1 MILVDASARP
11 NEGSDGLTRA
21 QHDDDGEV
29 VDLLDFEFSISA
41 VVCGASAQWTKL
53 PKVVHWI
60 HDQWDMARRGPFAIH
75 IPDAE
80 DSASLEEDIPGMVYT
95 GY

>member
-11 NEGSDGLTRA
+11 NEGSDGLTRVR
-21 QHDDDGEV
+21 HDDDGEV
-29 VDLLDFEFSISA
+29 INLPNFEFSISA
-41 VVCGASAQWTKL
+41 VVCRVLAQWTEL
-53 PKVVHWI
+53 PKVMCWI
-60 HDQWDMARRGPFAIH
+60 HDWWDMVRRGPFAIH

-80 DSASLEEDIPGMVYT
+80 DSASSEEDIPGTVYT